1 MLELI
6 PKWKNKEKLSCNLT
20 AHKTNWL
27 SKMALVKVAVSS
39 FFDILRENFC
49 EKATNT
55 LRSGQVMTKHFEKPK
70 NMIF

>member
-1 MLELI
+1 
-6 PKWKNKEKLSCNLT
+6 
-20 AHKTNWL
+20 
-27 SKMALVKVAVSS
+27 MALVKVAVSS

-70 NMIF
+70 NMIFFSNKNKNRKPDIKWKKNHYEKSQMKIG